1 MCLCFSLIYNDF
13 QHFQQL
19 FKFLLI
25 FTGSRSPYQ
34 GWPSQSI
41 LLFFRENFYL
51 VEIILATN
59 AASLSPKPHSSA
71 RPATKPSPQLWPQLR
86 HHNFR
91 RQSGTQLGPKCNG
104 KIRSRAQASEPKPQ
118 SPSPEAQVKCTPEIS
133 YMRRT
138 PTRAS
143 EYVQKESF
151 GGL

>member
-1 MCLCFSLIYNDF
+1 MHDLFSQINISFRYV
-13 QHFQQL
+13 
-19 FKFLLI
+19 LI
-25 FTGSRSPYQ
+25 FSCLRSPYQ
-34 GWPSQSI
+34 DELSPSI
-41 LLFFRENFYL
+41 CLFLRENFYL

-59 AASLSPKPHSSA
+59 AASLSPKPHSSS

-86 HHNFR
+86 HHSFR
-91 RQSGTQLGPKCNG
+91 HQSGTQLGPKCNG